1 MANADV
7 IYAIAVQG
15 AQDAINA
22 FNSVG
27 AASKAPKDSAS
38 TWTKFSGSLDH
49 VSDSAKKVAR
59 DMDATGNKIAESSL
73 KAIDNVTG
81 LASAIAMGP
90 FSLVGA
96 IGLVAGGWAI
106 YNNYANKAEELN
118 KRTKASLDALASS
131 TRALAEQQVN
141 LNDADEK
148 QLKHRED
155 VTALVIESNALTLQG
170 MNLNLMGFRMAA
182 AEQKRSLNDLDLND
196 PTGAV
201 RVAKYQLTME
211 TLADLEAQ
219 FTGALKMQEDAR
231 TEFTDLRRRRV
242 LAAIKETEAEKV
254 DVTKKGADD
263 EARKFK
269 EGERAFYAVM
279 DARARAYEKDKAD
292 KLRAQ
297 KESGDILAEAYRE
310 IAQDEIDAAKKAA
323 DEFEK
328 AAKKKADAAEKAALA
343 FKKMRDELMSV
354 GTAVGVFKNV
364 TAPTFDAGMMVINSA
379 TGLANKYL
387 DEFGTINRD
396 NWRDMLSFSKDKQ
409 AAFAAEA
416 QAALWSL
423 ARQAAPKAIYENA
436 EGIASAAAAAGEY
449 GKGNVAGGVLLTAAA
464 VGHYA
469 ASAAYGTIAVAA
481 GGGSLAIGAARGKG
495 GLVAASPGGGGG
507 GMSAGPGASP
517 RSGGGGGF
525 TGGGGSSTPGGGS
538 VNITYVYEAGSINA
552 ADERATAR
560 TVADGVGNARGSW
573 FERRRMERRV

>member
-81 LASAIAMGP
+81 LASAMAMGP

-106 YNNYANKAEELN
+106 YNNYANRAEELN
-118 KRTKASLDALASS
+118 KRTKSSLDALASS

-269 EGERAFYAVM
+269 EGERAFYDVM
-279 DARARAYEKDKAD
+279 NARARAYEKDRDAKLKAD
-292 KLRAQ
+292 QEGRNLLEQAYQINAASDEENAKKVADALEKQRQAAQKLREER
-297 KESGDILAEAYRE
+297 KKLNEE
-310 IAQDEIDAAKKAA
+310 ISKTLLLGAGEQ
-323 DEFEK
+323 
-328 AAKKKADAAEKAALA
+328 A
-343 FKKMRDELMSV
+343 FSASY
-354 GTAVGVFKNV
+354 G
-364 TAPTFDAGMMVINSA
+364 AGMFVIGNA
-379 TGLANKYL
+379 TSFASGQLK
-387 DEFGTINRD
+387 EFGNINRD
-396 NWRDMLSFSKDKQ
+396 NWRDTLAMTEDKK
-409 AAFAAEA
+409 AAFLAEA
-416 QAALWSL
+416 QAALFNMGVQAGVKSFFEQAEALKETALMFGSL
-423 ARQAAPKAIYENA
+423 AMNDPKGVAAH
-436 EGIASAAAAAGEY
+436 GAAAAG
-449 GKGNVAGGVLLTAAA
+449 
-464 VGHYA
+464 H
-469 ASAAYGTIAVAA
+469 AVAA
-481 GGGSLAIGAARGKG
+481 GAYSVIAVGGVGASLGIGAMR
-495 GLVAASPGGGGG
+495 GGGGLAA
-507 GMSAGPGASP
+507 AGPGAGGGRAGPSP
-517 RSGGGGGF
+517 SGGGAAGPRAPGAPE
-525 TGGGGSSTPGGGS
+525 GGGAT
-538 VNITYVYEAGSINA
+538 NITFVYEAGSINA

-560 TVADGVGNARGSW
+560 TVANGVGAARGSW

>member
-15 AQDAINA
+15 AEDAVKAFGKVSAATKSVEVAQDNMAAKANHYADA
-22 FNSVG
+22 FKKVSRDIGTVGGQAAQAFTHIADEALSVVGMLTGGGLTAALAGVGIGVG
-27 AASKAPKDSAS
+27 AVVLAYKAWNDETAESKRLADQAVESHNKLLA
-38 TWTKFSGSLDH
+38 
-49 VSDSAKKVAR
+49 SAKKNADDAFASTTRMNAEQLRRVSIEKQLLVVALQLDQQKR
-59 DMDATGNKIAESSL
+59 LAEAASQEGNAV
-73 KAIDNVTG
+73 NR
-81 LASAIAMGP
+81 AIAMAKIRKESDAEIAKASAESEAALGK
-90 FSLVGA
+90 FN
-96 IGLVAGGWAI
+96 VAQARATEMEVTRVKLDEQKERGDRAK
-106 YNNYANKAEELN
+106 KAEDDRQSEELRASERADAQMRRDQSDAAAREQAADDARLDKMRKDDE
-118 KRTKASLDALASS
+118 KR
-131 TRALAEQQVN
+131 R
-141 LNDADEK
+141 ADEK
-148 QLKHRED
+148 KSQEEWDKEEQD
-155 VTALVIESNALTLQG
+155 
-170 MNLNLMGFRMAA
+170 AA
-182 AEQKRSLNDLDLND
+182 S
-196 PTGAV
+196 
-201 RVAKYQLTME
+201 RVAD
-211 TLADLEAQ
+211 AFGEA
-219 FTGALKMQEDAR
+219 AKRKED
-231 TEFTDLRRRRV
+231 
-242 LAAIKETEAEKV
+242 AAIK
-254 DVTKKGADD
+254 
-263 EARKFK
+263 
-269 EGERAFYAVM
+269 
-279 DARARAYEKDKAD
+279 
-292 KLRAQ
+292 
-297 KESGDILAEAYRE
+297 
-310 IAQDEIDAAKKAA
+310 AAA
-323 DEFEK
+323 
-328 AAKKKADAAEKAALA
+328 A
-343 FKKMRDELMSV
+343 FKKMRDEIMNI
-354 GTAVGVFKNV
+354 GFAAAAFKNV

-495 GLVAASPGGGGG
+495 GIVAASPGGGGG

-517 RSGGGGGF
+517 RSGGGGF
-525 TGGGGSSTPGGGS
+525 TGGGGSTSPGGGA

-560 TVADGVGNARGSW
+560 TVADGVGSARGSW